1 MAFTEDLERK
11 VDVLADATA
20 NNTSKIEVN
29 RTDFEKSIQQIDH
42 RLMTLEVSVKQG
54 FEQVDRRF
62 EQVDRRFEQVD
73 RRFEQVDRTIE
84 EMGKN
89 LGGLSVE
96 ITRLAAEVSRIST
109 HLGVQ
114 GPPPG

>member
-1 MAFTEDLERK
+1 VTTEQQSEQTTRLMAFTEDLERK
-11 VDVLADATA
+11 VGVLADATA
-20 NNTSKIEVN
+20 SNSSKIEVT
-29 RTDFEKSIQQIDH
+29 RTDFEKQIQQVDH
-42 RLMTLEVSVKQG
+42 RLMALEASVKQG
-54 FEQVDRRF
+54 FEQNDRRF
-62 EQVDRRFEQVD
+62 
-73 RRFEQVDRTIE
+73 E

-96 ITRLAAEVSRIST
+96 LSRVAAEVSRIST